1 MILKTE
7 KREVELRPTT
17 RKIVRITE
25 ENKCKN
31 LNEYFFSILSE
42 KDIKGLATIIFS
54 FAEPVGE
61 SKGLANLNDTYDLI
75 DDLRIE
81 NNKSYEDL
89 LKDIGEFINDMGF
102 FNKKMTKEELK
113 RMMNDPL
120 VGFDMKKIINSSTE
134 KAVTEVVA
142 NEFRGYKA

>member
-25 ENKCKN
+25 ENKYKN
-31 LNEYFFSILSE
+31 LNEYFFSVLSE

>member
-7 KREVELRPTT
+7 KREVELKPTT

-31 LNEYFFSILSE
+31 LNEYFFSVLSE
-42 KDIKGLATIIFS
+42 KDIKGLATIIFA

-89 LKDIGEFINDMGF
+89 LKDIGEFINEMGF

-113 RMMNDPL
+113 KMMEDPL

-142 NEFRGYKA
+142 NEFRGYKG

>member
-31 LNEYFFSILSE
+31 LNEYFFSVLSE

>member
-31 LNEYFFSILSE
+31 LNEYFFSVLSE
-42 KDIKGLATIIFS
+42 KDIKGLATIIFA

-61 SKGLANLNDTYDLI
+61 SKGLASLNDTYDLI

-113 RMMNDPL
+113 KMMNDPL

>member
-1 MILKTE
+1 MVLKTE

-42 KDIKGLATIIFS
+42 RDIKGLATIIFA
-54 FAEPVGE
+54 FAEPVEG
-61 SKGLANLNDTYDLI
+61 SKGLANLNDAYDLI

-81 NNKSYEDL
+81 NNKSYDDL
-89 LKDIGEFINDMGF
+89 LKDIGEFINEMGF

-113 RMMNDPL
+113 GMMEDPL
-120 VGFDMKKIINSSTE
+120 VGLDMKKIINSSTE

>member
-7 KREVELRPTT
+7 KKEVELRPTT

-31 LNEYFFSILSE
+31 LNEYFFSVLSE
-42 KDIKGLATIIFS
+42 KDIKGLATIIFA

-61 SKGLANLNDTYDLI
+61 SKGLASLNDTYDLI

>member
-31 LNEYFFSILSE
+31 LSEYFFSVLSE
-42 KDIKGLATIIFS
+42 KDIKGLATIIFA

-61 SKGLANLNDTYDLI
+61 SKGLASLNDTYDLI

>member
-31 LNEYFFSILSE
+31 LNEYFFSVLSE
-42 KDIKGLATIIFS
+42 KDIKGLAIIIFA

-61 SKGLANLNDTYDLI
+61 SKGLASLNDTYDLI

>member
-31 LNEYFFSILSE
+31 LNEYFFSVLSE
-42 KDIKGLATIIFS
+42 KDIKGLAIIIFA

-61 SKGLANLNDTYDLI
+61 SKGLASLNDTYDLI

-89 LKDIGEFINDMGF
+89 FKDIGEFINDMGF

>member
-31 LNEYFFSILSE
+31 LNEYFFSVLSE
-42 KDIKGLATIIFS
+42 KDIKGLATIIFA

-61 SKGLANLNDTYDLI
+61 SKGLASLNDTYDLI

>member
-31 LNEYFFSILSE
+31 LNEYFFSVLSE
-42 KDIKGLATIIFS
+42 KDIKGLATIIFA

-61 SKGLANLNDTYDLI
+61 SKGLASLNDTYDLI

-120 VGFDMKKIINSSTE
+120 VGFDMKEIINSSTE

>member
-31 LNEYFFSILSE
+31 LNEYFFSVLSE
-42 KDIKGLATIIFS
+42 KDIKGLAQIIFS

-61 SKGLANLNDTYDLI
+61 SKGLASLNDTYDLI

-89 LKDIGEFINDMGF
+89 LKDIGDFINDMGF